1 MSQQRD
7 AHAGPEQVHE
17 QLHQQGRGV
26 LVTGAS
32 RGVGA
37 ALARCFAE
45 WGDRVVVH
53 FHSSPERAEEVLAGL
68 PGEGHTVLGA
78 DLADPGAVRRLADAA
93 TAHLGRVDV
102 LVNNAALFLDPVEAA
117 SDGTGGAVG
126 GSRRGDHRVTDVDYD
141 AWVRAWQ
148 TTLATNL
155 MGPANLTFCI
165 ARHMLAT
172 PAPAGRPTGRVV
184 NVGSRGAYRGEPD
197 VPAYGASKAGLHAFG
212 QSMAVALAPHGIGV
226 ISLAPGFI
234 ATDMAAALLDAPGG
248 DAIRAQSPFARVA
261 TPEEVA
267 AAVVT
272 LAEPGAEWA
281 SGAVV
286 DFNGA
291 SHLR

>member
-1 MSQQRD
+1 MSEPRQDRND
-7 AHAGPEQVHE
+7 RAEQGATN
-17 QLHQQGRGV
+17 GRGV

-37 ALARCFAE
+37 AVARCFAE
-45 WGDRVVVH
+45 RGDRVVVH
-53 FHSSPERAEEVLAGL
+53 FHTARGRADEVLAGL
-68 PGEGHTVLGA
+68 PGEGHVALAA
-78 DLADPGAVRRLADAA
+78 DLADPDAVRRLADEAA
-93 TAHLGRVDV
+93 AHLGRVDV
-102 LVNNAALFLDPVEAA
+102 LVNSAALCLDPG
-117 SDGTGGAVG
+117 DGAGHG
-126 GSRRGDHRVTDVDYD
+126 GSGRGDHRVTDVDYD

-155 MGPANLTFCI
+155 LGPANLTFCV

-212 QSMAVALAPHGIGV
+212 QSMAIALAPHGIGV
-226 ISLAPGFI
+226 VSLAPGFI
-234 ATDMAAALLDAPGG
+234 ATDMAAGLLDGPGG
-248 DAIRAQSPFARVA
+248 DAIRAQSPFGRVA

-267 AAVVT
+267 AAVLT
-272 LAEPGAEWA
+272 LAEPGAAWA

>member
-1 MSQQRD
+1 MSQPQRD
-7 AHAGPEQVHE
+7 ARPDPEQAPD
-17 QLHQQGRGV
+17 GRGV

-37 ALARCFAE
+37 ALARCFADR
-45 WGDRVVVH
+45 GDRVVVH
-53 FHSSPERAEEVLAGL
+53 FHSSRERAEEVLAGL
-68 PGEGHTVLGA
+68 PGEGHVALGA
-78 DLADPGAVRRLADAA
+78 DLADPAAVRRLADDAA
-93 TAHLGRVDV
+93 AHLGRVDV
-102 LVNNAALFLDPVEAA
+102 LVNNAALFLDPG
-117 SDGTGGAVG
+117 DG

-226 ISLAPGFI
+226 VSLAPGFI
-234 ATDMAAALLDAPGG
+234 ATDMAAGLLDGPGG
-248 DAIRAQSPFARVA
+248 DAIRAQSPFGRVA
-261 TPEEVA
+261 SAEEVA